1 MVNFFVNIELLLSN
15 VFVEKFVFKYMKVKS
30 KEKLEVLKFTM
41 SFLKKPDRFS
51 GPIFCSSPNAYI
63 FFC

>member
-1 MVNFFVNIELLLSN
+1 MANFFVNIELLLSN

-51 GPIFCSSPNAYI
+51 GPLFCS
-63 FFC
+63 